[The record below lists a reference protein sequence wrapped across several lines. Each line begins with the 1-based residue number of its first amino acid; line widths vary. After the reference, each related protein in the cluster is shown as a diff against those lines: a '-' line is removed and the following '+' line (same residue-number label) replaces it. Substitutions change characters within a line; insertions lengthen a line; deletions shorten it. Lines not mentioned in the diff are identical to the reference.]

1 MTMNGRTEK
10 TIRIGVLASGGGSNL
25 QAILDAVQSGALAF
39 AEVAL
44 VIANKEDAFALKRAQ
59 KAGVDSLFLDPR
71 KFPSRTDYFERII
84 QECDRRRVNL
94 VCLAGFL
101 LKIEPNMVKRFKNR
115 MLNIHPALLPKFGG
129 KGMYGHF
136 VHEAVLKAGEKES
149 GCSVHLVDD
158 QFDHGAV
165 ILQGKVPVLPGDDP
179 QTLAARVREQE
190 HVLFPEAIRAFVHSP
205 VYPDRLTAFP

>member
-1 MTMNGRTEK
+1 MEEK
-10 TIRIGVLASGGGSNL
+10 KIRIGVLASGGGSNL
-25 QAILDAVQSGALAF
+25 QAILDAVQGGALAF
-39 AEVAL
+39 AEVVL

-59 KAGVDSLFLDPR
+59 AAGVDSLFLDPR
-71 KFPSRTDYFERII
+71 KFPSRADYFEKII
-84 QECDRRRVNL
+84 QECDARRVNL

-165 ILQGKVPVLPGDDP
+165 ILQRKVPVLPGDDP
-179 QTLAARVREQE
+179 QTLAARVLEQE
-190 HVLFPEAIRAFVHSP
+190 HALFPEAIRAFVHSP
-205 VYPDRLTAFP
+205 IYPDQLKNNG